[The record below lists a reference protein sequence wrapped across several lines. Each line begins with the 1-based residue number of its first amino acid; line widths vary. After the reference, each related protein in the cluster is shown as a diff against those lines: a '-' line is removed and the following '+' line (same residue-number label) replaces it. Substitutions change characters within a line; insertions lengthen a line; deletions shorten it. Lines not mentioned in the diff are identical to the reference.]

1 MCECPSSNEPRMVH
15 LLLKRLLFTSGR
27 EIMLTRYRC
36 IKKRNKKS
44 ICIKNLQMP
53 NQKQIF
59 FEKAQGKVQ
68 RYFINQAQVLTL
80 QLDEA
85 ENRNF

>member
-1 MCECPSSNEPRMVH
+1 
-15 LLLKRLLFTSGR
+15 
-27 EIMLTRYRC
+27 
-36 IKKRNKKS
+36 
-44 ICIKNLQMP
+44 MP